1 MNNSY
6 TDFRNIIERVK
17 RDGFEDVNE
26 TDVKE
31 YIWDVIGFIATP
43 KLFETVETEVEVEDY
58 RAQLPADFYELVSM
72 RDKDTGVVYRKSTD
86 KFHRA
91 QRQPNLGQPIVQQFD
106 SVAQDET
113 GTQVPELVTSFL
125 QVTPERKDP
134 HHYTYVMERGV
145 VFIPFEDATLEIVY
159 KAFPIF
165 DDYTPKIPDHPK
177 IIRVI
182 VDFIKMKI
190 GERYRLQG
198 RLDEQMLQRLEQNY
212 AWSVAS
218 ARSASLMNTP
228 GEMENFKNRM
238 IDLVP
243 KVNSFRQGHK
253 YLGEETL

>member
-6 TDFRNIIERVK
+6 TDFKNIIERVK

-31 YIWDVIGFIATP
+31 YIWDVVGFIATP
-43 KLFETVETEVEVEDY
+43 KLFETVDKEIEVVDY
-58 RAQLPADFYELVSM
+58 RAQLPVDFHELVSI
-72 RDKDTGVVYRKSTD
+72 RDKDTHIVYRKSTD
-86 KFHRA
+86 KFHRFNK
-91 QRQPNLGQPIVQQFD
+91 QPNNGNAIVQQFD
-106 SVAQDET
+106 SVAMDGDGNPLPDQI
-113 GTQVPELVTSFL
+113 TSFL

-134 HHYTYVMERGV
+134 HQYTYVMERGIL
-145 VFIPFEDATLEIVY
+145 FIPFEDATLEIVY

-198 RLDEQMLQRLEQNY
+198 RMDEQMLQRLEKNY
-212 AWSVAS
+212 AWSAAS
-218 ARSASLMNTP
+218 ARSASLMNSP

-238 IDLVP
+238 IDIVP

-253 YLGEETL
+253 FLGEETL